1 MHSVQNLTDQV
12 RLGTYSDNALSTD
25 SRMTSSRS
33 LIMNTADSEAAIPSS
48 SAKLSAPAVVS
59 STVSPAVY
67 DPALVHS
74 YLAQVQGYIPGI
86 PCSAQQCSTCYPVL
100 DSAGYV
106 NNASPSAVQQPML
119 LTRPLLGGVG
129 STGGETAPSTCYVWV
144 GQDAE
149 AQKQMYQTQLTL
161 SQLNLNSVTPSIPQS
176 YGVQPEC
183 STGMSF
189 VAANTT
195 GEPPSAPGPLVNS
208 VSFCPWL
215 TLNHRSSF
223 HFTHFNTRHRLSAFD
238 CACLLLN
245 FFSVN
250 KVQRFRDWYLRPKQE
265 YFNSQCARLVLCV
278 PLRMGASF
286 GNVFHTPFDCN
297 QNCKS

>member
-1 MHSVQNLTDQV
+1 MTSGSRGAKGPRGQNPSGGKVSTSDGRRISANSSNMHSVQNLTDQV

-208 VSFCPWL
+208 VSFCP
-215 TLNHRSSF
+215 
-223 HFTHFNTRHRLSAFD
+223 
-238 CACLLLN
+238 
-245 FFSVN
+245 
-250 KVQRFRDWYLRPKQE
+250 
-265 YFNSQCARLVLCV
+265 
-278 PLRMGASF
+278 
-286 GNVFHTPFDCN
+286 
-297 QNCKS
+297 